1 MQASR
6 FVMVLSEF
14 GHCAKHQVIIWLS
27 WSCSKTLGQD
37 YFFIPTPPVGDAI
50 SLTLD
55 CLEFSSAT
63 DNQTQLRNSLH
74 QCSEQLFLPTHGSS
88 AY

>member
-74 QCSEQLFLPTHGSS
+74 QCLEQFFTLHPGFS
-88 AY
+88 AS